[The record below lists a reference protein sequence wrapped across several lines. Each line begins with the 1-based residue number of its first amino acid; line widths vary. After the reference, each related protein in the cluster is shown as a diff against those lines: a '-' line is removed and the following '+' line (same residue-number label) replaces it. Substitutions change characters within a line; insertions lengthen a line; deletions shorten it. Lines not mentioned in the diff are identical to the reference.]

1 MELDLQIT
9 KDLNV
14 IKSGHPESSRR
25 EKFECLLPVI
35 VAERSLAWFLPSFL
49 DFFARNGR
57 NSHLF
62 IKYS

>member
-49 DFFARNGR
+49 DFFA
-57 NSHLF
+57 
-62 IKYS
+62 